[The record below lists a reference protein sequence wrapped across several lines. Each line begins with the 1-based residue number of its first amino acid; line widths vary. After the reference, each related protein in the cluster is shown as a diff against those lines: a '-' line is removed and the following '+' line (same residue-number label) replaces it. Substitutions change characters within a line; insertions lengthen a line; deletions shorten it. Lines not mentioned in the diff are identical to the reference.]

1 LVQLP
6 HDIEKHNSSPNAQV
20 EPFNDSRSA
29 KEKMVDLLA
38 KHQTLLKILFWILY
52 QILIAVEYDVFVFDS
67 TSQLKYLIQYDTSK
81 IEIAEQ
87 DF

>member
-1 LVQLP
+1 
-6 HDIEKHNSSPNAQV
+6 
-20 EPFNDSRSA
+20 
-29 KEKMVDLLA
+29 MVDLLS

-67 TSQLKYLIQYDTSK
+67 TSQLKYLIQYDTPD
-81 IEIAEQ
+81 IAEQ

>member
-1 LVQLP
+1 
-6 HDIEKHNSSPNAQV
+6 
-20 EPFNDSRSA
+20 
-29 KEKMVDLLA
+29 MVDLLS

-67 TSQLKYLIQYDTSK
+67 TSQLKYLIQYDTSI